1 MSALVVPNLHD
12 ATLID
17 LHFDWALGECVLRFA
32 GSPYGPKGSFSLC
45 WSDVRDFRISHRLE
59 WGPSVSV
66 LEMTQSG
73 VDLWIIEMQTGDRI
87 EIAGRLSVGR

>member
-1 MSALVVPNLHD
+1 MSAPVVPNLHD

-17 LHFDWALGECVLRFA
+17 LHFDWSLGECVLRFA
-32 GSPYGPKGSFSLC
+32 GSPFGPKGPFSLC
-45 WSDVRDFRISHRLE
+45 WSDVSDFRISHRLE

-73 VDLWIIEMQTGDRI
+73 ADLWSIEMQSGDKI
-87 EIAGRLSVGR
+87 EIAGCLSVDR